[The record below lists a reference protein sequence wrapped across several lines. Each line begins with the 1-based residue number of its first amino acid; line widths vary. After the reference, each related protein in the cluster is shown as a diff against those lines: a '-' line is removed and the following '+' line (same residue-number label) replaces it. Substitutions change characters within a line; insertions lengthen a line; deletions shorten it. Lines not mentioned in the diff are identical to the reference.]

1 MQVRISP
8 PAGATSTSGRP
19 AIQTIGIHEIRR
31 PRTSATGRD
40 GGGEDR
46 SWPRPGLASGK
57 HDAAHLPPQRAAAPD
72 APLRRDTRREDHENN
87 KLSKRLYRLAGQ
99 AIADYGM
106 IGPNDRVMVCLSGG
120 KDSFALLDLL
130 LGLQK
135 RAPIP
140 FSLVAVNLDQ
150 GQPGFPTTILPE
162 YLSRLG
168 VEFHIETEDTYSTVQ
183 RVIPEGKTKCSLCS
197 RLRRGILYRLAD
209 ELGATRIALGHHR
222 DDILETFFLNLFYG
236 GQLKAMPAKLVSDDG
251 RHVVIRPLAYV
262 EEKDLIR
269 WAALQQYPIIPC
281 NLCGGQANL
290 KRAETKAL
298 MREWEKRF
306 PGRLDTIFSALGR
319 VRPSHLMDR
328 TRYDF
333 NSLRA
338 GDEAED

>member
-1 MQVRISP
+1 MQVRAFP
-8 PAGATSTSGRP
+8 PADTVPSSTRP

-31 PRTSATGRD
+31 SRPRGTASLGVPGEHADMSPSDDEPPPAGAPEAT
-40 GGGEDR
+40 
-46 SWPRPGLASGK
+46 
-57 HDAAHLPPQRAAAPD
+57 AAADNLDP
-72 APLRRDTRREDHENN
+72 ALRRDTRKEDHENN
-87 KLSKRLYRLAGQ
+87 KLSKRLYRLTGQ
-99 AIADYGM
+99 AIADYDM

-130 LGLQK
+130 MGLQK

-150 GQPGFPTTILPE
+150 GQPGFPTEILPN
-162 YLSRLG
+162 YLKQKG
-168 VEFHIETEDTYSTVQ
+168 VDFHIETEDTYSTVQ

-236 GQLKAMPAKLVSDDG
+236 GQLKTMPAKLVSDDG

-269 WAALQQYPIIPC
+269 WAKVQQYPIIPC

-290 KRAETKAL
+290 KRAETKEL
-298 MREWEKRF
+298 MRSWEKRF
-306 PGRLDTIFSALGR
+306 PGRLDTIFSSLSR

-328 TRYDF
+328 TLYDF
-333 NSLRA
+333 NTLRT